1 MRIFKDSFLVVLLK
15 KKKHEKGLRHL
26 DRQVF
31 DFEVHSY

>member
-1 MRIFKDSFLVVLLK
+1 MQIFKDSFLVVLLK
-15 KKKHEKGLRHL
+15 MGLRHL

>member
-1 MRIFKDSFLVVLLK
+1 MRIFKDSFLVVLLEK
-15 KKKHEKGLRHL
+15 KNEKGLRHL